1 MNRKRNEKTV
11 LRAATGFLSAFL
23 LWTALIRSVDV
34 QAMGPNGAKVGLAAF
49 NVWFHRLTGVHM
61 TLYTITDWL
70 GLVPIVFCL
79 GFGCLGFVQLM
90 KRRGFLRVDPDIILL
105 GLYYILVILGYLV
118 FEMVP
123 INYRPVLINGALE
136 ASYPSSTALLG
147 LSVMPTLKFQIDRR
161 AENPSVRKMTGLFV
175 VAFSA
180 FMVIGRLIAGV
191 HWATDIIGA
200 VFLSTGLFL
209 LYRYAVDLVD
219 RRRGVTDGIQ

>member
-1 MNRKRNEKTV
+1 MNRKRNEKTG
-11 LRAATGFLSAFL
+11 LRAGIGFLIAFL
-23 LWTALIRSVDV
+23 LWTALIRSVDM
-34 QAMGPNGAKVGLAAF
+34 QAAGPNGTKVGFAAF

-70 GLVPIVFCL
+70 GLVPIVICL
-79 GFGCLGFVQLM
+79 GFGCLGFVQLV
-90 KRRGFLRVDPDIILL
+90 KRRSLLRVDPDIILP
-105 GLYYILVILGYLV
+105 GLYSILVILGYLV

-123 INYRPVLINGALE
+123 INFRPVLINGALE
-136 ASYPSSTALLG
+136 ASYPSSTTLLV
-147 LSVMPTLKFQIDRR
+147 LSVMPTLEFQIGRR
-161 AENPSVRKMTGLFV
+161 TENPSVRKMTGLFV

-219 RRRGVTDGIQ
+219 RRGEVADGIQ